1 MLIEGSKLLNYPIL
15 SLHTASKIAEV
26 KALIIDPNFLKIV
39 AFEINAAS
47 SKQRLFL
54 ETTSVRE
61 FSKMGMIVDS
71 DEEFIEQGDVI
82 KLKEMIELGFTLE
95 NMKVL
100 SKKKTML
107 GRVEDFI
114 VTTDDFRVMQLII
127 KRPIYKSLIDPE
139 LVIGRSEIHEIND
152 TEIIVKSEESTIMKK
167 SGALDFVPNFVNP
180 FKDGKYIASE
190 NNNSSTKQKLPPLE
204 TGIGQVLT

>member
-26 KALIIDPNFLKIV
+26 KALIIDPNFLKVV
-39 AFEINAAS
+39 AFEINVAS
-47 SKQRLFL
+47 SKQCLFL
-54 ETTSVRE
+54 ETASVRE

-71 DEEFIEQGDVI
+71 DEEFVEQGDVI

-167 SGALDFVPNFVNP
+167 SRALDFVPNFVNP

-190 NNNSSTKQKLPPLE
+190 NNNSSTK
-204 TGIGQVLT
+204 

>member
-26 KALIIDPNFLKIV
+26 KALIIDPNFLKVV

-54 ETTSVRE
+54 ETASVRE

-71 DEEFIEQGDVI
+71 DEEFVEQGDVI

-152 TEIIVKSEESTIMKK
+152 TEIIVKSEESTIMEK

-190 NNNSSTKQKLPPLE
+190 NNNSSTK
-204 TGIGQVLT
+204 

>member
-26 KALIIDPNFLKIV
+26 KALIIDPNFLKVV

-54 ETTSVRE
+54 ETASVRE

-71 DEEFIEQGDVI
+71 DEEFVEQGDVI
-82 KLKEMIELGFTLE
+82 KLKKMIELGFTLE

-190 NNNSSTKQKLPPLE
+190 NNNSSTK
-204 TGIGQVLT
+204 

>member
-26 KALIIDPNFLKIV
+26 KALIIDPNFLKVV

-54 ETTSVRE
+54 ETASVRE

-71 DEEFIEQGDVI
+71 DEEFVEQGDVI

-190 NNNSSTKQKLPPLE
+190 NNNSSTK
-204 TGIGQVLT
+204 

>member
-1 MLIEGSKLLNYPIL
+1 MLVEGSKLLNYPIL

-26 KALIIDPNFLKIV
+26 KALIIDPNFLKVV
-39 AFEINAAS
+39 AFEINVAS

-54 ETTSVRE
+54 ETASVRE
-61 FSKMGMIVDS
+61 FSQMGMIVDS
-71 DEEFIEQGDVI
+71 DEEFVEQGDVI

-107 GRVEDFI
+107 GRVEDFM
-114 VTTDDFRVMQLII
+114 VTTDDFRVMQLIL

-139 LVIGRSEIHEIND
+139 LVIGRSEIYEIND

-190 NNNSSTKQKLPPLE
+190 NNNSSTK
-204 TGIGQVLT
+204 

>member
-26 KALIIDPNFLKIV
+26 KALIIDPNFLKVV

-54 ETTSVRE
+54 ETASVRE

-71 DEEFIEQGDVI
+71 DEEFVEQGDVI

-114 VTTDDFRVMQLII
+114 VTTDDFRVIQLII
-127 KRPIYKSLIDPE
+127 KRPIYKSLTDPE

-152 TEIIVKSEESTIMKK
+152 TEIIVKSDESTIIKK

-190 NNNSSTKQKLPPLE
+190 NNNSSTK
-204 TGIGQVLT
+204 

>member
-1 MLIEGSKLLNYPIL
+1 MLVEGSKLLNYPIL

-26 KALIIDPNFLKIV
+26 KALIIDPNFLKVV
-39 AFEINAAS
+39 AFEINVAS

-54 ETTSVRE
+54 ETASVRE

-71 DEEFIEQGDVI
+71 DEEFVEQGDVI

-100 SKKKTML
+100 NKKKTML
-107 GRVEDFI
+107 GRVEDFM

-139 LVIGRSEIHEIND
+139 LVIGRSEIYEIND

-190 NNNSSTKQKLPPLE
+190 NNNSSTK
-204 TGIGQVLT
+204 

>member
-26 KALIIDPNFLKIV
+26 KALIINPNFLKVV
-39 AFEINAAS
+39 AFEINAVS

-54 ETTSVRE
+54 ETASVRE

-71 DEEFIEQGDVI
+71 DEEFVEQGDVI

-152 TEIIVKSEESTIMKK
+152 TEIIVKSDESTIIKK

-190 NNNSSTKQKLPPLE
+190 NNNSSTK
-204 TGIGQVLT
+204 

>member
-26 KALIIDPNFLKIV
+26 KALIIDPNFLKVV
-39 AFEINAAS
+39 AFEINVAS

-54 ETTSVRE
+54 ETASVRE

-71 DEEFIEQGDVI
+71 DKEFVEQGDVI

-107 GRVEDFI
+107 GRVEDFM

-139 LVIGRSEIHEIND
+139 LVIGRSEIYEIND

-190 NNNSSTKQKLPPLE
+190 NNNSSTK
-204 TGIGQVLT
+204 

>member
-54 ETTSVRE
+54 ETASVRE

-71 DEEFIEQGDVI
+71 DEEFVEADDVI

-190 NNNSSTKQKLPPLE
+190 NNNSSTK
-204 TGIGQVLT
+204 